1 MLTQLIITS
10 AAVALMTTPLLA
22 IAATSTDPISQFGI
36 LGAYNNFT
44 LSGAGQSVDGSLPEA
59 GLFYNFGNKMTA
71 EAGFIYQAGLD
82 LKSGKDSGD
91 KLRDLQGDLDLG
103 WRMALGERDSLD
115 VIGGGGYARSRYTTQ
130 IDRYDIGLGGS
141 SPFFK
146 AAMGYTH
153 RFDAAT
159 LRLEAG
165 VRRTTEGDFKLKVN
179 GVDVVTVDLKNRTN
193 PYAEANVLF
202 NTQGSL
208 PIITGVYYSQTGYQ
222 LNINNSLVRRFE
234 LQRDEFGAKVGI
246 VF

>member
-22 IAATSTDPISQFGI
+22 MAATSTDPVSQFGI
-36 LGAYNNFT
+36 QGTYNNFT
-44 LSGAGQSVDGSLPEA
+44 LKGSGQSGKDSLPEA

-71 EAGFIYQAGLD
+71 EAGFIYQAGID
-82 LKSGKDSGD
+82 LKSGKERGD

-115 VIGGGGYARSRYTTQ
+115 LIGGGGYSRSRYTTG
-130 IDRYDIGLGGS
+130 IGRYEMGLVGR
-141 SPFFK
+141 SPFLK

-153 RFDAAT
+153 RFDSAT

-165 VRRTTEGDFKLKVN
+165 VRRTTESDLKLKVN
-179 GVDVVTVDLKNRTN
+179 GVDVATADLKDRTN
-193 PYAEANVLF
+193 PYAEANFLF
-202 NTQGSL
+202 NQRGSL
-208 PIITGVYYSQTGYQ
+208 PVITGVYYSQTGYQ
-222 LNINNSLVRRFE
+222 LNINDNLARKVK